1 MSLTRL
7 TNQGEHILVGV
18 RATPSFL
25 PILNILCMDRF
36 ISQLA
41 GHKRQTSQDVE
52 IVPVLHLHWR
62 GNVVGSWLSS
72 KRPHFP
78 VPAIRKEVQD
88 VERD

>member
-18 RATPSFL
+18 LATPSFL

-41 GHKRQTSQDVE
+41 GHKRQTSQGCGNSSCFA
-52 IVPVLHLHWR
+52 LALARQR
-62 GNVVGSWLSS
+62 GRIMAVFQTAALPRAGDPQRSS
-72 KRPHFP
+72 GR
-78 VPAIRKEVQD
+78 
-88 VERD
+88 